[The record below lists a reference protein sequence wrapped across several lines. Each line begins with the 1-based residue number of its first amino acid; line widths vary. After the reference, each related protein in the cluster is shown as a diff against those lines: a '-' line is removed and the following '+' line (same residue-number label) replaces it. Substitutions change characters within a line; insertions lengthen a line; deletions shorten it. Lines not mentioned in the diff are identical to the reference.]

1 MVMKMIE
8 NSFEHSGEDRPFV
21 LSIAGLDPSAG
32 AGLLSDVKCFEQH
45 RVYGFGVC
53 TALTQQSDDEFL
65 HLQWLDAKEIIDQLQ
80 PLCSKFPVKAAKI
93 GLIKDLDT
101 LLSVLRYLRIKHPA
115 IKIVLDPILKA
126 SAGFTFHN
134 HTDDPERLIKAL
146 KSLNLITPNYDEL
159 LQYSR
164 MRDIEVFCRRYA
176 SFTPILLKGG
186 HHPELKGTDQLFVR
200 NGHHEIPPGVSN
212 VHQKHGSGC
221 VLSAAITA
229 NLALGHDLLN
239 SCRKAKVYTEHFLNS
254 NTSLLGYHSRAFGGH
269 YPHQI

>member
-1 MVMKMIE
+1 MTE
-8 NSFEHSGEDRPFV
+8 NNFRPSEGDRPFV

-45 RVYGFGVC
+45 QVYGFGIC

-65 HLQWLDAKEIIDQLQ
+65 QLQWLDAGQIIDQLQ
-80 PLCSKFPVKAAKI
+80 PLCRKFRIATAKI
-93 GLIKDLDT
+93 GLIEDLDT
-101 LLSVLRYLRIKHPA
+101 LTSVLSYLRQYQPT

-126 SAGFTFHN
+126 SAGFNFHR
-134 HTDDPERLIKAL
+134 HTNDPGKIIKAL

-159 LQYSR
+159 LHYAGAQNVA
-164 MRDIEVFCRRYA
+164 VFCRRYA
-176 SFTPILLKGG
+176 AYAPILLKGG
-186 HHPELKGTDQLFVR
+186 HHPELPGTDQLFVR
-200 NGHHEIPPGVSN
+200 HAHHEIPPGTGN

-239 SCRKAKVYTEHFLNS
+239 SCRNAKVYTEHFLNS
-254 NTSLLGYHSRAFGGH
+254 NTSLLGYHNRP
-269 YPHQI
+269 YPKRKKHQI